1 MRDVAEVELDGRDH
15 PLDRRIRVVWA
26 VQASILWFVLGVV
39 GMFVGGALGNATVA
53 TVSIVAGV
61 VLGLAGI
68 IGAHL
73 RWTCFRWSAWD
84 DAIDLRHGVISRRE
98 SLVPYHRIQ
107 QIDVHRGPIERMVGL
122 STLVLRTAAA
132 TTDAELPG
140 IAAEHAEQLRHRL
153 LTRAGLDDA
162 V

>member
-1 MRDVAEVELDGRDH
+1 MREVADVELDGREH
-15 PLDRRIRVVWA
+15 PLDPRIRIVWA
-26 VQASILWFVLGVV
+26 VQASVLWLVLGLV
-39 GMFVGGALGNATVA
+39 GMVVGGAIGNATVA
-53 TVSIVAGV
+53 VVSLVVGAVLAVIGV
-61 VLGLAGI
+61 V
-68 IGAHL
+68 GAHL

-107 QIDVHRGPIERMVGL
+107 QIDVHRGPVERMVGL

-153 LTRAGLDDA
+153 LARAGLDDA

>member
-1 MRDVAEVELDGRDH
+1 MRDLADVELDGREH
-15 PLDRRIRVVWA
+15 PLDPRIRIVWA
-26 VQASILWFVLGVV
+26 VQASILWIVLGLV
-39 GMFVGGALGNATVA
+39 GLFVGGAVGNPTLAVA
-53 TVSIVAGV
+53 SIVVGV
-61 VLGLAGI
+61 VLAGI
-68 IGAHL
+68 GILWAHL

-140 IAAEHAEQLRHRL
+140 IAAEHAEQLRHTL
-153 LTRAGLDDA
+153 LARAGLDDA